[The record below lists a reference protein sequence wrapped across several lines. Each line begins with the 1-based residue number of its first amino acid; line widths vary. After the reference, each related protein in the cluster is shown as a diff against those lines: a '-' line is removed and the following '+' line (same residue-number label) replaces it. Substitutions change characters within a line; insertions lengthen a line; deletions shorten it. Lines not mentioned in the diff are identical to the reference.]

1 VEHLHLPNF
10 HLIFEEKPVKI
21 GLVLEKFDPHMG
33 GLEHWTWQFALR
45 LLRRN
50 YEVHV
55 IAFEANPAAAGSGLV
70 LHQLD
75 MPHSRLERAEVLER
89 HLRTLDLD
97 VIHDMGCGWY
107 ADLFHPHG
115 GSTIALWEHNLMRIP
130 RWRQIRFWRERRYRE
145 MAEIERRQLTCS
157 DATVVTVSKMVQ
169 RHFETFH
176 HLPKERM
183 RLIYNGVD
191 LEQFSPAQRP
201 LRRAVARQDL
211 GLKDEVLF
219 VMLAHNL
226 LLKNA
231 NALLQAAA
239 RLLKAGRPI
248 RVLIAG
254 GKRPKPFIKLADR
267 LGIAQC
273 VTFRDPLED
282 PTPYYAAA
290 DVFVHPTWY
299 DPCSLVTLEASASA
313 LPVITTR
320 YNGASELMS
329 DGREGYILDKPDDAS
344 SLAAMMEKL
353 MDGELRER
361 MGTAGRELVSNHSF
375 EQQTTEFL
383 ELYDEIVQKRK
394 QG

>member
-1 VEHLHLPNF
+1 LHL
-10 HLIFEEKPVKI
+10 ISEEKLVKI

-55 IAFEANPAAAGSGLV
+55 IAFEVDPAATQSGLI
-70 LHQLD
+70 LHRLE
-75 MPHSRLERAEVLER
+75 MPHSRLERAHVLER

-145 MAEIERRQLTCS
+145 MAEIERRQLACS
-157 DATVVTVSKMVQ
+157 DAAIVTVSKMVQ
-169 RHFETFH
+169 HHFETLH

-191 LEQFSPAQRP
+191 LEQFSPAHRP
-201 LRRAVARQDL
+201 LHRAATRKDL
-211 GLKDEVLF
+211 RVKDEVLF
-219 VMLAHNL
+219 LMLAHNL

-231 NALLQAAA
+231 TALLQAAE
-239 RLLKAGRPI
+239 RLLKAGHPI

-254 GKRPKPFIKLADR
+254 GKRPKPFIKLAER

-273 VTFRDPLED
+273 VTFREPLED
-282 PTPYYAAA
+282 PTSYYAAA

-329 DGREGYILDKPDDAS
+329 DGKEGYILDKPDDVP
-344 SLAAMMEKL
+344 SLASMMEKL
-353 MDGELRER
+353 LDGELREK
-361 MGTAGRELVSNHSF
+361 MGIAGRELVSNHSF
-375 EQQTTEFL
+375 EHQTTEVL
-383 ELYDEIVQKRK
+383 ELYDEIVRK
-394 QG
+394 KKGG